1 LEESTLERILSSLVE
16 EESISRLLKSIE
28 KEERQ
33 QTTRIFPDIWL
44 ESEVTEKSKKIWV
57 N

>member
-1 LEESTLERILSSLVE
+1 LEESILEKILSSLVE
-16 EESISRLLKSIE
+16 EETISRLLKSIE

-33 QTTRIFPDIWL
+33 RETRIFPVVEL
-44 ESEVTEKSKKIWV
+44 QSEVIEKSKKIWI

>member
-1 LEESTLERILSSLVE
+1 LEESALERIIRSLVE
-16 EESISRLLKSIE
+16 EESISRLLKTLE

-33 QTTRIFPDIWL
+33 QTTQNFHDIWS
-44 ESEVTEKSKKIWV
+44 ESEVIGKSKKIWV

>member
-1 LEESTLERILSSLVE
+1 LEESVLERILSSLVE

-33 QTTRIFPDIWL
+33 RITGIFPIERL
-44 ESEVTEKSKKIWV
+44 ESEVIEKSKKIWI

>member
-1 LEESTLERILSSLVE
+1 MEESTLERILSSLVE

>member
-1 LEESTLERILSSLVE
+1 MLEKILSSLVE

-33 QTTRIFPDIWL
+33 RSTQIFPVVRL
-44 ESEVTEKSKKIWV
+44 KSEIIEKSKKIWI

>member
-1 LEESTLERILSSLVE
+1 LERILSSLLE

-33 QTTRIFPDIWL
+33 RTIRIFPAVRL
-44 ESEVTEKSKKIWV
+44 ESEVIEKSKKIWV

>member
-1 LEESTLERILSSLVE
+1 VKESALERILSSLLE
-16 EESISRLLKSIE
+16 EETISRLLKSIE

-33 QTTRIFPDIWL
+33 RTTRIFPVGL
-44 ESEVTEKSKKIWV
+44 ESEVIEKSKKIWV

>member
-33 QTTRIFPDIWL
+33 QTTQIFPDIWL
-44 ESEVTEKSKKIWV
+44 ESEVTEKTKKIWV